1 MKKLLFL
8 LLVSMA
14 SQGLMGQCANWEK
27 SANKDELENY
37 HVIYRQF
44 IKSQNYDAA
53 FDNWKKVFDIA
64 PAADGQ
70 RDIQY
75 LDGIELYKNKFSKAT
90 SPEEKDKAKAAALAI
105 YDQLLSCYASGSIPC
120 QGENCIN
127 KKLAFVHGRKAFD
140 MYYTFNSNYEENLA
154 VINKAI
160 ELGGNENEYVIF
172 APAANIAVYQFNNNL
187 LPKGKVVEL
196 YTKLNEIADYQINN
210 NEQLSAYF
218 TQAKENMNGTF
229 VTIEDKIF
237 DCDYFK
243 EKYQPEFESDPD
255 NPTVLKKLI
264 LTLKSKGCGD
274 DDEFMVQLNSQWQK
288 YAAEQN
294 EKIQA
299 EYEANNPAYVAKKLY
314 EEGKF
319 GEAIDKYDEA
329 ISSETDPEKKALL
342 LFGKASIQFRKLGQ
356 YGTAR
361 STAYE
366 AAKLKPNWGRPYMLI
381 GDMYGKSASSCGDS
395 WTQRLAIIAAID
407 KYAYAKSIDDGVA
420 SEASSRIGTYSRS
433 LPDSETGFMRGVK
446 EGQSASVGC
455 WIGETVRVRYK

>member
-1 MKKLLFL
+1 MKKLLLL
-8 LLVSMA
+8 LLVFVA
-14 SQGLMGQCANWEK
+14 SQGLIAQCGSWEK

-44 IKSQNYDAA
+44 VKSQNYDAA
-53 FDNWKKVFDIA
+53 FDNWKKVFDAA

-75 LDGIELYKNKFSKAT
+75 LDGIELYKHRFGKAT
-90 SPEEKDKAKAAALAI
+90 TAEEKEAAKKAALAI
-105 YDQLLSCYASGSIPC
+105 YDQLIKCYESNGIPC
-120 QGENCIN
+120 QGENCVN
-127 KKLAFVHGRKAFD
+127 KKLAFVYGRKAFD
-140 MYYTFNSNYEENLA
+140 MYYTFNAPYDANLEA
-154 VINKAI
+154 IQKAI
-160 ELGGNENEYVIF
+160 EYGGNENEYVIF
-172 APAANIAVYQFNNNL
+172 APGANIAVYQFQNNL
-187 LPKGKVVEL
+187 LPKEKVVEL

-210 NEQLSAYF
+210 NADLSAYF

-229 VTIEDKIF
+229 ATIEDQIF

-243 EKYQPEFESDPD
+243 EKFQPEFESDPD
-255 NPTVLKKLI
+255 NPVVLKKLI
-264 LTLKSKGCGD
+264 LTLKSKGCAD
-274 DDEFMVQLNSQWQK
+274 DDEFMVQLNAQWQK
-288 YAAEQN
+288 YAAEEN
-294 EKIQA
+294 ERIQS

-319 GEAIDKYDEA
+319 GEAIAKYDEA
-329 ISSETDPEKKALL
+329 ISAETDNEKKALL

-361 STAYE
+361 ATAYE
-366 AAKLKPNWGRPYMLI
+366 AARLKPNWGRPYMLI

-407 KYAYAKSIDDGVA
+407 KYAYARSIDGDVS
-420 SEASSRIGTYSRS
+420 SEASSRIGSYSRS
-433 LPDSETGFMRGVK
+433 LPDQEMGFMRGIK